1 MSADMTADELGT
13 VIRNRR
19 EQLKI
24 TQSDAARRAKLGR
37 TTWIEIEQGKRPQAL
52 PGTLDSID
60 EALEWEPGTLRSL
73 IGRTSPGAANYAY
86 ASTNALRQEMVAY
99 SSTLS
104 GTEVEQVVR
113 FIHTL
118 TTGGTTESGVNIH
131 EMLTRAFEQ
140 IATLTEQVRRIGE
153 QVGHP
158 DDDPPRPVGAASDLL

>member
-13 VIRNRR
+13 VVRNRR

-24 TQSDAARRAKLGR
+24 TQSEAARRAGLGR

-52 PGTLDSID
+52 PATLDRID

-73 IGRTSPGAANYAY
+73 LGRTTPGAANYAY
-86 ASTNALRQEMVAY
+86 ASTNALRQELIAF

-104 GTEVEQVVR
+104 GAQVEQVVR

-118 TTGGTTESGVNIH
+118 VATGTTESEVNIH
-131 EMLTRAFEQ
+131 DTLTRAFEQ
-140 IATLTEQVRRIGE
+140 IANLTDEVHRIAEQIGKPE
-153 QVGHP
+153 
-158 DDDPPRPVGAASDLL
+158 DDRPIRTTPDLL